1 LSILVKFEK
10 DWADEFDV
18 HGFKIYPDRA
28 AWDKDVET
36 LPELEFSFG
45 TNEGWD
51 EGDIDESD
59 FTVSE
64 ISEDQASVLVLL
76 FGKRFGVFPF

>member
-10 DWADEFDV
+10 NWADEFYV
-18 HGFKIYPDRA
+18 HGFKVYADRA

-45 TNEGWD
+45 TNEGWE

-64 ISEDQASVLVLL
+64 ITDDQAATLTTL